1 MMALTKV
8 RNEQDQTQ
16 GDWSETRLDLNPLA
30 FVLSVAPAG
39 RVVQARY
46 AFWAKS
52 AARRQVRALG
62 EALAEVAI
70 RVERQ
75 PELRARVERLRRQAE
90 RAKARAVALA
100 DGLEPAP
107 LTPAEAAEAERLA
120 RRLGEVKNGERSA
133 PVARAQVAQ
142 DLRAIEAKRVERT
155 RMGEDARRRA
165 ETVRLEAARA
175 GVPES
180 EVVDRQ
186 RVAAYSRLRTRDG
199 LKLLH
204 ERGAFGR
211 DRVEAAALLAYGLR
225 YRDLVELAQAALKSC
240 LDMTERGRRSLS
252 LWEQASR
259 AQRRAATANQVR
271 RIEVA
276 VATRCGPEALKVLRA
291 VAGEARSVSDLA
303 SGGKQRERLR
313 GHLVEA
319 LKVVGD
325 VLSRG
330 H

>member
-1 MMALTKV
+1 MALTKV
-8 RNEQDQTQ
+8 RNEQNQTQ
-16 GDWSETRLDLNPLA
+16 RDWSETTLDLNPLA

-62 EALAEVAI
+62 EALAEVAGRI
-70 RVERQ
+70 ERE
-75 PELRARVERLRRQAE
+75 PDRRAYDARVRRQAQ
-90 RAKARAVALA
+90 RAAARAVALA
-100 DGLEPAP
+100 EGLEPAP
-107 LTPAEAAEAERLA
+107 LTPPEAAQAERLA
-120 RRLGEVKNGERSA
+120 RRLGEVKKGDRGA
-133 PVARAQVAQ
+133 PVARAQVTQ
-142 DLRAIEAKRVERT
+142 ELKAIEATRAARNRARENERHRV
-155 RMGEDARRRA
+155 

-175 GVPES
+175 GVS
-180 EVVDRQ
+180 EAEVIDRQ
-186 RVAAYSRLRTRDG
+186 RGTAHIRLRTRDG

-225 YRDLVELAQAALKSC
+225 YRNLVELAQAALKSC
-240 LDMTERGRRSLS
+240 LDMTERGRRTLS